1 MPAFTELINTKT
13 AIQLLS
19 TLDAEQQDIFRQC
32 CKDIQSDTRVKFNRY
47 NALRI
52 VTDIIKNNPNLDYIA
67 IRGLKN
73 EYTAAKK
80 MYDKIR
86 IRYGNTTYE
95 NAKITFANK
104 KRGKVNSHL
113 TTVYWTNK
121 GFSEDEAKQKIADIQ
136 SKNSLKR
143 HLQIKL
149 LPNKK
154 EYYRSRNPLCI
165 EYWSSLGYSLEEAKT
180 LREEANDKIRL
191 SYANYEKRHGSLGR
205 KMLED
210 IQRGRK
216 DKILE
221 KYGVTT
227 LTGKASKE
235 SLKFFIP
242 LYKKIRKLGI
252 AKSDIYW
259 GFGKSKEY
267 ATQYNGK
274 NFFYDFTIHSLK
286 FIIEYNGI
294 FWHARED
301 SEWSGYGLK
310 EENLLYNKIKR
321 QAMIDRGYYVY
332 NVWSDKNID
341 DQREEVLQQINKLW
355 KEKN

>member
-1 MPAFTELINTKT
+1 MPAITELLNNKT

-19 TLDAEQQDIFRQC
+19 TLDLEQQAIFKLC
-32 CKDIQSDTRVKFNRY
+32 CKDIQEDKRVKFNRY
-47 NALRI
+47 NALRV
-52 VTDIIKNNPNLDYIA
+52 VTDIIKNNPNLDYLA
-67 IRGLKN
+67 IHDLKN

-86 IRYGNTTYE
+86 IRYGNTAYK

-113 TTVYWTNK
+113 TVIHWTNK

-143 HLQIKL
+143 HAKVQ
-149 LPNKK
+149 NKK

-165 EYWSSLGYSLEEAKT
+165 EYWVSRGYSLSEANT
-180 LREEANDKIRL
+180 LREEANDKVRI
-191 SYANYEKRHGSLGR
+191 SYANYEKWYGPSGR

-210 IQRGRK
+210 IHQGRK
-216 DKILE
+216 DKLLE
-221 KYGVTT
+221 KFGVTAF
-227 LTGKASKE
+227 TGKASKE
-235 SLKFFIP
+235 SLRFFIP

-301 SEWSGYGLK
+301 LDWSGYGLK
-310 EENLLYNKIKR
+310 EENLLYNEVKR
-321 QAMIDRGYYVY
+321 QAMIDRGYRVF
-332 NVWSDKNID
+332 NVWSDKNIE
-341 DQREEVLQQINKLW
+341 DQLEEVLQQIIKLW